1 MGYMGIQFSDTPIFQ
16 KQLIIRCVLYHF
28 KMYVLICILY
38 VYTYIYIYIIY
49 CFQVPFIVLILEF
62 LHLGFFPVILSSCES
77 CCSSQD
83 DDDEMSKDGAVLVF
97 IVAWPAL
104 SHACSTKAT

>member
-38 VYTYIYIYIIY
+38 VYTYIYIYYILFSSAFHSVDPRIPPPRVLPCDFII
-49 CFQVPFIVLILEF
+49 V
-62 LHLGFFPVILSSCES
+62 
-77 CCSSQD
+77 
-83 DDDEMSKDGAVLVF
+83 
-97 IVAWPAL
+97 
-104 SHACSTKAT
+104 